1 MDWVWN
7 SESQESRVVGPGR
20 RMELP
25 LAELG
30 SCCGEQVT

>member
-7 SESQESRVVGPGR
+7 SKSQESRVVGLGR

-25 LAELG
+25 LAKLG
-30 SCCGEQVT
+30 SPCGEQVT